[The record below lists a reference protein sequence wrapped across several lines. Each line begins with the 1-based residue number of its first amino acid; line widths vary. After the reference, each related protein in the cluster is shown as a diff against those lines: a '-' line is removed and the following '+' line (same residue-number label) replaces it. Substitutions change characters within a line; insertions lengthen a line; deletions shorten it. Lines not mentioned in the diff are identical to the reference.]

1 MFNAVEVVNQAPRP
15 HDPINK
21 WCWWTGGTEV
31 FYNSL
36 IAVPSTNEFTQ
47 IFKVL
52 RSPFLFSDVSWIH
65 RVPAC
70 IEQYAHCVLREP
82 GKHLNLKKWKWKARG
97 ADTAVCQRQRQT
109 QRQETKTQRQEHR
122 QTKQHRKWK
131 LAFLRKGL
139 TCPQGV
145 TRLAVENTPIKCFKC
160 KSLGHKWY
168 FWQRN
173 MYSFQLVLHFLNAIR
188 S

>member
-1 MFNAVEVVNQAPRP
+1 MLKIDMRASSGPPLFVQNFICYCLCGIVCHGGNKRISCPQQA
-15 HDPINK
+15 
-21 WCWWTGGTEV
+21 
-31 FYNSL
+31 
-36 IAVPSTNEFTQ
+36 STSKFTQ
-47 IFKVL
+47 IFKVV

-131 LAFLRKGL
+131 LAFLKKGL

-145 TRLAVENTPIKCFKC
+145 TRLAVENSPI
-160 KSLGHKWY
+160 
-168 FWQRN
+168 
-173 MYSFQLVLHFLNAIR
+173 
-188 S
+188 